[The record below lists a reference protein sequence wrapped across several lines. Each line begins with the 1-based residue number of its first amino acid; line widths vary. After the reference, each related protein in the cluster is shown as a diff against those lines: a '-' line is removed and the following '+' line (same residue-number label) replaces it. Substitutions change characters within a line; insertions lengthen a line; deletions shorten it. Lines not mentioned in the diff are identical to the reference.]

1 MSSEL
6 TAESKTNEELALSV
20 VVLAYN
26 EETTIEDCIARVVA
40 VCEDLKI
47 AYEVV
52 IVEDGSTD
60 RTPQITQRLC
70 ADNPRVRCV
79 HHPVNCGSGRA
90 IRSGVEASRGERII
104 YVPADGQFDFLE
116 IGRFLHAAELADI
129 VIGARL
135 SRHDY
140 TSFRLLSS
148 GVFLAL
154 VRLLFGTTFRDVN
167 WVHLWHRRVFENISV
182 RSEGVFLLEEIIV
195 RAARKGCSFV
205 EIESVYQPRQGGEA
219 TGGNP
224 RTILKTLKEMAAVRI
239 EMWVS

>member
-1 MSSEL
+1 MTGQE
-6 TAESKTNEELALSV
+6 KNKEELALSV

-26 EETTIEDCIARVVA
+26 EEHTIEDCVGRVVD
-40 VCEDLKI
+40 VCDELGI

-60 RTPQITQRLC
+60 RTLAVASELCRKVPQ
-70 ADNPRVRCV
+70 VRCV
-79 HHPVNCGSGRA
+79 RHPVNCGSGRA

-104 YVPADGQFDFLE
+104 YVPADGQFDVME

-148 GVFLAL
+148 GVFLAM
-154 VRLLFGTTFRDVN
+154 VRVLFGTTFRDVN
-167 WVHLWHRRVFENISV
+167 WVHLWHRRVFEGISV

-195 RAARKGCSFV
+195 RAKRKGYSFV

-224 RTILKTLKEMAAVRI
+224 RTILKTLKEMAAVRV